1 MKNFYS
7 FSQKFVFITL
17 FMIIAT
23 LIISC
28 SENKYV
34 APPPPV
40 VTVATPIVQDIVL
53 SSEYPGYTEADL
65 TVELVA
71 RIKGYL
77 EEVRFEPG
85 RKVNVGDT
93 LFVIEPRTYLD
104 AVDEAN
110 ADLDNA
116 KAALKLAK
124 ATEQRVVIASK
135 SDAVSELDVLQ
146 ANAETD
152 QAIASLKR
160 AEASLSSAKVN
171 LDYCY
176 VVAPCSGRITKSEV
190 DKGNLV
196 GSTGSQVLATIYKDN
211 PLYVYFNIEDKVMLT
226 AFGNRDNPEIIRPDN
241 IGSVFV
247 STNGE
252 FDSAFTAKVDY
263 IAPNINIETGTVT
276 LRAEMDNSNNRLSSG
291 LFVKVKIPY
300 RKVVD
305 AILVPEAAISSDQT
319 GKYVLVVNDSNTV
332 VQTNV
337 EIGALE
343 GKELRVINKGINK
356 NDLIIVN
363 GLQRARH
370 GIKVTPKKTTVEKF
384 INN

>member
-23 LIISC
+23 LIFSC

-40 VTVATPIVQDIVL
+40 VTVATPIVQDVVL
-53 SSEYPGYTEADL
+53 SSEYPGYTEAHL

-77 EEVRFEPG
+77 QEVNFQPG
-85 RKVNVGDT
+85 SYVNVGDT

-104 AVDEAN
+104 AVDEAK

-124 ATEQRVVIASK
+124 ATEQRIVIASE

-146 ANAETD
+146 ANAGTD

-160 AEASLSSAKVN
+160 AEASLSSANVN

-190 DKGNLV
+190 DRGNLV
-196 GSTGSQVLATIYKDN
+196 GSSGSQVLATIYQDN
-211 PLYVYFNIEDKVMLT
+211 PLFVYFNIEDKVMLS

-241 IGSVFV
+241 IGSIFV
-247 STNGE
+247 SPNGE
-252 FDSAFTAKVDY
+252 FDSTFIAKVDY
-263 IAPNINIETGTVT
+263 IAPNIDLETGTVT
-276 LRAEMDNSNNRLSSG
+276 VRAKMDNNDQGLSSG
-291 LFVKVKIPY
+291 LFVKIKIPY
-300 RKVVD
+300 RKIID
-305 AILVPEAAISSDQT
+305 AILIPEAAISTDQS
-319 GKYVLVVNDSNTV
+319 GRYLLVVNDSNTV
-332 VQTNV
+332 IQKQIEVGQ
-337 EIGALE
+337 LE
-343 GKELRVINKGINK
+343 GEKLRVITNGISK
-356 NDLIIVN
+356 DDLVIIN

>member
-23 LIISC
+23 FIFSC

-40 VTVATPIVQDIVL
+40 VTVATPIVQDVVL
-53 SSEYPGYTEADL
+53 SSEYPGYTEAHL

-77 EEVRFEPG
+77 QEVNFQPG
-85 RKVNVGDT
+85 SYVNVGDT

-104 AVDEAN
+104 AVDEAK

-124 ATEQRVVIASK
+124 ATEQRIVIASK

-146 ANAETD
+146 ANAGTD

-190 DKGNLV
+190 DRGNLV
-196 GSTGSQVLATIYKDN
+196 GSSGSQVLATIYQDN
-211 PLYVYFNIEDKVMLT
+211 PLFVYFNIEDKVMLS

-241 IGSVFV
+241 IGSIFV
-247 STNGE
+247 SPNGE
-252 FDSAFTAKVDY
+252 FDSTFIAKVDY
-263 IAPNINIETGTVT
+263 IAPNIDLETGTVT
-276 LRAEMDNSNNRLSSG
+276 VRAKMDNNDQGLSSG
-291 LFVKVKIPY
+291 LFVKIKIPY
-300 RKVVD
+300 RKIID
-305 AILVPEAAISSDQT
+305 AILIPEAAISTDQS
-319 GKYVLVVNDSNTV
+319 GRYLLVVNDSNTV
-332 VQTNV
+332 IQKQIEVGQ
-337 EIGALE
+337 LE
-343 GKELRVINKGINK
+343 GEKLRVITNGISK
-356 NDLIIVN
+356 DDLVIIN